1 MVIGFLGHSDSKES
15 DTDPTNAILSKFQL
29 HTHTH
34 TYTHTHTHT
43 HTLPS
48 ITFIHIQL
56 FIECLPCLGTVLY
69 AACTVKDNKKDFYY
83 HRAYLLEEETVSK

>member
-43 HTLPS
+43 HTA
-48 ITFIHIQL
+48 FYHIYPYT
-56 FIECLPCLGTVLY
+56 IIY
-69 AACTVKDNKKDFYY
+69 
-83 HRAYLLEEETVSK
+83 

>member
-1 MVIGFLGHSDSKES
+1 MVMGFLGGSDSKES

-34 TYTHTHTHT
+34 THTHTQ
-43 HTLPS
+43 PS

-56 FIECLPCLGTVLY
+56 FIECLPCLSTVLN
-69 AACTVKDNKKDFYY
+69 AARRVKDNKKDVYY
-83 HRAYLLEEETVSK
+83 HGAYLLEEETVSK